1 VDLLNNPPEGEA
13 EDFGTFIE
21 NELDLARRSLNEVT
35 MMLEQSQAELSKLTQ
50 RNAAITGHLQQV
62 QAQFET
68 LPRADIKM
76 AYNHA
81 LDAQQR
87 LLVMRGQLEKLQS
100 DQENMKRYIIILEKA
115 DVILSHS
122 SSSGGGGRVTG
133 NRAAIVEM
141 VINAQESV
149 RQRLSRQM
157 HDGPAQALSNFI
169 VQTEIAT
176 KLFDIDQTRA
186 KEELNNLKTSALNT
200 FQKIRGYIFELR
212 PMMLDDLGLIPTL
225 RRYCEGFKE
234 QSGTDLGFSVRG
246 QERRLQSYLEVTV
259 FRAVQELLGN
269 AVRHN
274 QDQPVK
280 VQIGVQILME
290 ETLIRVI
297 VSDNGIGFDPMAM
310 SSGDGLGLK
319 LLKER
324 VDMLGGFFE
333 IDSAPGQGSKITF
346 EVPSLELVA

>member
-1 VDLLNNPPEGEA
+1 
-13 EDFGTFIE
+13 
-21 NELDLARRSLNEVT
+21 
-35 MMLEQSQAELSKLTQ
+35 
-50 RNAAITGHLQQV
+50 
-62 QAQFET
+62 
-68 LPRADIKM
+68 
-76 AYNHA
+76 
-81 LDAQQR
+81 
-87 LLVMRGQLEKLQS
+87 
-100 DQENMKRYIIILEKA
+100 
-115 DVILSHS
+115 
-122 SSSGGGGRVTG
+122 
-133 NRAAIVEM
+133 
-141 VINAQESV
+141 
-149 RQRLSRQM
+149 
-157 HDGPAQALSNFI
+157 
-169 VQTEIAT
+169 
-176 KLFDIDQTRA
+176 
-186 KEELNNLKTSALNT
+186 
-200 FQKIRGYIFELR
+200 
-212 PMMLDDLGLIPTL
+212 LIPTL